1 LKKVTGLRALPRT
14 VMGWRIVASVVAAAG
29 LLVSPA
35 FCMDKVRVSTGVDT
49 AVSQFGV
56 TGRGV
61 IVALLDRGIDW
72 KNLDFRND
80 DGTTRI
86 AYIFDLT
93 DDSGASAPGNTYGR
107 GTIYTRAQIN
117 AALTGG
123 PTLATRDAGGHG
135 TNTAAIAAG
144 SGRNSPGTKYRGVA
158 TEATIIVVKV
168 TSDGVPAHDTEQA
181 EAPFNNPA
189 VFPIAIDFVRD
200 KAHELG
206 FPAVMLLNL
215 GSQGGPT
222 NGLSDFARK
231 IDATVGPGIPGLVF
245 VTGSGDDGGMP
256 NRAGGT
262 VPQSGT
268 VAIQIQ
274 KGNATTPLYMDLWY
288 PDTDRFAVTI
298 QGPAGTVGPYTPPAT
313 NSNLDTHQTT
323 DFLYQHYG
331 SGVTPFG
338 AQTGKREINVRLDG
352 PAATY
357 TVTLTGSTVVSGHFD
372 ATLNPSD
379 IVAANSTNKF
389 LTNVAP
395 GSIKNSASAFNNI
408 CPNAYINK
416 TSWTDI
422 DGVPRQLTGEGNPGE
437 IWKGSSIGPTFDGRL
452 GVDVSAPGS
461 DLVTTYGPKSYRAT
475 FRSNLINDGGGL
487 YGIQGAVSAASPS
500 VTGII
505 ALMLQANPTL
515 DAAQV
520 KQILQQTAKADSF
533 TGAVPN
539 TTWGYGKVDAVG
551 AVSRAIKTP
560 CAAAGT
566 NLCMTSS
573 RFRVRV
579 AWSVPSQGTSGVGQA
594 IPLTG
599 DTGYFWFFSSN
610 NVELVIKVLDARGV
624 NGNFWVFYGALSNVQ
639 YTIMVEDTQTG
650 TVKSYVNPDQN
661 LASFA
666 DTAAFSGANTPPSGE
681 DAEATSATS
690 ATSALA
696 ASAELDYARYAA
708 LTSTSTFTKRLR
720 TRVNGR
726 SEMQPLSVAA
736 PAACSVDS
744 QTLCLNSTRFKI
756 QVSWSV
762 PSQGTSGNGTAVPL
776 TGDTGFFWFF
786 SSNNVELVIKVLD
799 GRGLNGKF
807 WVFYGALSNVQYT
820 ITVTDT
826 QTGLFRTYNNQ
837 SGTMASVAD
846 TSAF

>member
-1 LKKVTGLRALPRT
+1 MTQRPGSVFLALAFCTLCASRALSMDRVRT
-14 VMGWRIVASVVAAAG
+14 V
-29 LLVSPA
+29 
-35 FCMDKVRVSTGVDT
+35 TGVDA

-72 KNLDFRND
+72 KNLDFRNA
-80 DGTTRI
+80 DGSTRI
-86 AYIFDLT
+86 AYIFDLM
-93 DDSGASAPGNTYGR
+93 DDTGANAAGNTYGK
-107 GTIYTRAQIN
+107 GTIYTRQQIDQ
-117 AALTGG
+117 ALTNGT
-123 PTLATRDAGGHG
+123 TLATRDAVGHG
-135 TNTAAIAAG
+135 TDTAAIAAG

-158 TEATIIVVKV
+158 TEATIIAVKV
-168 TSDGVPAHDTEQA
+168 TSDGAPAHDSEPA
-181 EAPFNNPA
+181 EAAFFDAARLPL
-189 VFPIAIDFVRD
+189 AIDFVRD
-200 KAHELG
+200 KARELG
-206 FPAVMLLNL
+206 LPAVMLLNL
-215 GSQGGPT
+215 GSLGGPT
-222 NGLSDFARK
+222 DGTSDFARK

-245 VTGSGDDGGMP
+245 VTGGEDSGGMA

-274 KGNATTPLYMDLWY
+274 KGNGTTPLVMDLWY
-288 PDTDRFAVTI
+288 PETDRFAVTI
-298 QGPAGTVGPYTPPAT
+298 QGPAGTAGPYTSPAT
-313 NSNLDTHQTT
+313 NSGFDTQQTT
-323 DFLYQHYG
+323 DFLYHHYG
-331 SGVTPFG
+331 SGVTPFFG
-338 AQTGKREINVRLDG
+338 ALTGKREIKVRLDG
-352 PAATY
+352 PVATY
-357 TVTLTGSTVVSGHFD
+357 TVTLTGSTVVGGHFD
-372 ATLNPSD
+372 ATLNPSN
-379 IVAANSTNKF
+379 IVAADSTNKF

-395 GSIKNSASAFNNI
+395 GSLWNGASAFNNI
-408 CPNAYINK
+408 CPNAYVNK
-416 TSWTDI
+416 TSWIDI

-452 GVDVSAPGS
+452 GIDVSAPGS

-475 FRSNLINDGGGL
+475 IRNNLINDGGGL
-487 YGIQGAVSAASPS
+487 YGIQGAVSAASPV

-505 ALMLQANPTL
+505 ALMLQANPSL
-515 DAAQV
+515 DAAQI
-520 KQILQQTAKADSF
+520 KQILQQTARSDSF
-533 TGAVPN
+533 TGTTPN

-560 CAAAGT
+560 CAAGGT

-573 RFRVRV
+573 RFRVKV

-594 IPLTG
+594 VPLTG
-599 DTGYFWFFSSN
+599 DTGYFWFFSSS

-666 DTAAFSGANTPPSGE
+666 DTAAFSGANTPAP
-681 DAEATSATS
+681 DAESAAAWAPPPTSS
-690 ATSALA
+690 S
-696 ASAELDYARYAA
+696 SAELDYARYAA
-708 LTSTSTFTKRLR
+708 ATTSTAASTSARPSR
-720 TRVNGR
+720 ARVNGR
-726 SEMQPLSVAA
+726 REVRPESVAVLD
-736 PAACSVDS
+736 ACNADS
-744 QTLCLNSTRFKI
+744 LTLCLNSTRFKI

-762 PSQGTSGNGTAVPL
+762 PSQGTSGNGTAVSL

-826 QTGLFRTYNNQ
+826 QTGAFKMYNNQ